1 VCHIHIFFEW
11 SSYPDYIGDRKIH
24 EWLNRD
30 FILGYFGNK
39 VPAAEKEYKNF
50 VSGLEGKEYESSLKE
65 VFASTILGDRGFI
78 EYVKKTLKPTRRFLR
93 QRRLQKKLPWRI
105 SLKL

>member
-1 VCHIHIFFEW
+1 MAEKPEEYKW

-39 VPAAEKEYKNF
+39 VPAAERKYKISVCVNNTWRQNIH
-50 VSGLEGKEYESSLKE
+50 SLPIEKIPH
-65 VFASTILGDRGFI
+65 FYPFLGD
-78 EYVKKTLKPTRRFLR
+78 VP
-93 QRRLQKKLPWRI
+93 RLGRV
-105 SLKL
+105 